1 MIELRC
7 VDRPPIGYEFAPVA
21 FWVGLLSNDKIK
33 NKLIELFL
41 SWESVDRKLSINNT
55 DNLNL
60 QNIGPQQTSM
70 YDWICYF
77 SELAL
82 EGLSYRSNL
91 LSIRNEEDL
100 FLPYLELFQYRG
112 APGLFRQNDYINS
125 KKSLKEFIKM
135 SILGN

>member
-1 MIELRC
+1 
-7 VDRPPIGYEFAPVA
+7 
-21 FWVGLLSNDKIK
+21 
-33 NKLIELFL
+33 
-41 SWESVDRKLSINNT
+41 
-55 DNLNL
+55 
-60 QNIGPQQTSM
+60 M

-135 SILGN
+135 SVLGN